1 MAHCISGGGKF
12 RSSAAMQP
20 TDANDYNEGA
30 SNDDRDFS
38 NDNGD
43 DGSNAN
49 GAEMDVE
56 IIPWRVAGP
65 RQVRRMPPDLQQGL
79 RCSTQRTPNWLGDL
93 SGR

>member
-20 TDANDYNEGA
+20 TNANDYNEGA

-43 DGSNAN
+43 DGSNVN

-56 IIPWRVAGP
+56 IIPWRVAGLH
-65 RQVRRMPPDLQQGL
+65 VRHRSIRYRLPIMHNPDRLLVAG
-79 RCSTQRTPNWLGDL
+79 S
-93 SGR
+93 